1 MSKLRRT
8 TLATAAATELAAGLL
23 TAATGTASAA
33 DRAASAANG
42 RQGDFNGDGYR
53 YRDLAV
59 AAPAA
64 TVDGKKSAGAVTV
77 LYGSAHGVDASRHT
91 TASQNSPGVPGAAE
105 AGDLFGGEVFLS
117 DLNGEKKADLTVGA
131 VYEDGGNGALTT
143 LPSDGTRLTITG
155 SRFVSPPAVGIST
168 AGAPQL
174 GSIMAE

>member
-1 MSKLRRT
+1 MPKH
-8 TLATAAATELAAGLL
+8 TLATAAATALAAGLL

-33 DRAASAANG
+33 DRAAPAANG
-42 RQGDFNGDGYR
+42 RQGDFNGNG

-91 TASQNSPGVPGAAE
+91 TVSQNSPGVPGAAE
-105 AGDLFGGEVFLS
+105 AGDLFGGEVSLS
-117 DLNGEKKADLTVGA
+117 DLNGDKKADLTVGA

-143 LPSDGTRLTITG
+143 LPSDGTRLTTTG
-155 SRFVSPPAVGIST
+155 SRFLSPPAVGIST

-174 GSIMAE
+174 GSIMAG